1 MHALLVLRADVLDG
15 CTEGSEEVAELER
28 IVDTVER
35 YEVKRWPDGK
45 VEGGKG

>member
-1 MHALLVLRADVLDG
+1 VQGAA
-15 CTEGSEEVAELER
+15 SR

-35 YEVKRWPDGK
+35 YEAKHWPDGK